1 MLFGGFSTVGGNL
14 MKSILVYG
22 DSLVWG
28 RNASQKDR
36 HSFDDRWPN
45 VLASKLKDVTVWEA
59 GLGGRTTDLEFAG
72 RPGRNG
78 LKHLPV
84 ALLQAAPLDL
94 VILALGT
101 NDTFA
106 EPGRKPQDTVN
117 AMRSLITTARDLP
130 TAPGSSVPNTNPPKV
145 MIVSPPNCLP
155 LPSVTGEGFPEL
167 DDLIRWLPKLAKLY
181 EELAIEQDTYFADAA
196 KFCEPDPVDG
206 LHLDVENTRKLGIGI
221 AETIALEG
229 FSDFC

>member
-1 MLFGGFSTVGGNL
+1 

-28 RNASQKDR
+28 RNASQKTR

-45 VLASKLKDVTVWEA
+45 VLASILKDVSVWEA

-106 EPGRKPQDTVN
+106 EAGRKPQDTVN
-117 AMRSLITTARDLP
+117 AMRALITATRDLP
-130 TAPGSSVPNTNPPKV
+130 TAPGSSVPNTSPPKV

-167 DDLIRWLPKLAKLY
+167 DELSRWLPELAKLY
-181 EELAIEQDTYFADAA
+181 AKLAIEQETYFADAA
-196 KFCEPDPVDG
+196 KFCEPDPKHCTIRSIFVTFVRMHLLLWEQNYE
-206 LHLDVENTRKLGIGI
+206 LHSKPKSL
-221 AETIALEG
+221 
-229 FSDFC
+229 

>member
-1 MLFGGFSTVGGNL
+1 MLFDGFSTARGYFL
-14 MKSILVYG
+14 KSILVYG

-28 RNASQKDR
+28 CNASQKDR

-45 VLASKLKDVTVWEA
+45 VLASSLKDVSVWEA

-72 RPGRNG
+72 RPRRNG

-106 EPGRKPQDTVN
+106 EAGHKPQYTVN
-117 AMRSLITTARDLP
+117 AVRSLITVTRDLP
-130 TAPGSSVPNTNPPKV
+130 TAPGSSVPNTSLPKV

-155 LPSVTGEGFPEL
+155 LPVS
-167 DDLIRWLPKLAKLY
+167 DWRS
-181 EELAIEQDTYFADAA
+181 
-196 KFCEPDPVDG
+196 
-206 LHLDVENTRKLGIGI
+206 
-221 AETIALEG
+221 
-229 FSDFC
+229 FSRVG

>member
-1 MLFGGFSTVGGNL
+1 

-45 VLASKLKDVTVWEA
+45 VLASNLKDVIVCEA

-78 LKHLPV
+78 LKHLSV

-106 EPGRKPQDTVN
+106 EARRKPQDTVN
-117 AMRSLITTARDLP
+117 AMRSLVKVVRDLP
-130 TAPGSSVPNTNPPKV
+130 TAPGLS
-145 MIVSPPNCLP
+145 
-155 LPSVTGEGFPEL
+155 
-167 DDLIRWLPKLAKLY
+167 LIH
-181 EELAIEQDTYFADAA
+181 IS
-196 KFCEPDPVDG
+196 EP
-206 LHLDVENTRKLGIGI
+206 TRQ
-221 AETIALEG
+221 AEISYAV
-229 FSDFC
+229 F

>member
-1 MLFGGFSTVGGNL
+1 MLFDGFSTVGGDL

-106 EPGRKPQDTVN
+106 EAGRKPQNTVN
-117 AMRSLITTARDLP
+117 AMRSLITATRDLP
-130 TAPGSSVPNTNPPKV
+130 TAPGSSVPNTSPPKV

-167 DDLIRWLPKLAKLY
+167 DDLIRWLPKLEKY
-181 EELAIEQDTYFADAA
+181 
-196 KFCEPDPVDG
+196 
-206 LHLDVENTRKLGIGI
+206 N
-221 AETIALEG
+221 
-229 FSDFC
+229 

>member
-1 MLFGGFSTVGGNL
+1 
-14 MKSILVYG
+14 MKSVLAYG

-28 RNASQKDR
+28 RNASNGGR
-36 HSFDDRWPN
+36 HKFEDRWPN
-45 VLASKLKDVTVWEA
+45 VLGASLENVKVWEA

-72 RPGRNG
+72 RPGRSG

-106 EPGRKPQDTVN
+106 EAGRKPKDTVN
-117 AMRSLITTARDLP
+117 AMRSLIQVVKDLP
-130 TAPGSSVPNTNPPKV
+130 TAPGSSVPNTSPPKV

-155 LPSVTGEGFPEL
+155 LSAVTGKGFPEL
-167 DDLIRWLPKLAKLY
+167 DELTRWLPELAELY
-181 EELAIEQDTYFADAA
+181 SELAIEQDTYFADAA
-196 KFCEPDPVDG
+196 KFCEPNPLDG
-206 LHLDVENTRKLGIGI
+206 LHLDVENTWQLGAGI
-221 AETIALEG
+221 AKTLALEG
-229 FSDFC
+229 FAKFR

>member
-1 MLFGGFSTVGGNL
+1 

-28 RNASQKDR
+28 RNATQKDR
-36 HSFDDRWPN
+36 HSFADRWPN
-45 VLASKLKDVTVWEA
+45 VLAANLKDVFVWEA
-59 GLGGRTTDLEFAG
+59 GLGGRTTNLEFAG

-101 NDTFA
+101 NDKFA
-106 EPGRKPQDTVN
+106 DAGRKPQETAN
-117 AMRSLITTARDLP
+117 AMLSLIKLVKDLP
-130 TAPGSSVPNTNPPKV
+130 TIPGSSVPNTSPPKV

-155 LPSVTGEGFPEL
+155 LSLVTLEGFPEL
-167 DDLIRWLPKLAKLY
+167 DELTRWLPQLAKLY
-181 EELAIEQDTYFADAA
+181 KELAIEQGIYFADAA

-206 LHLDVENTRKLGIGI
+206 LHLDVENSWKLGIGI
-221 AETIALEG
+221 AKTLALEG
-229 FSDFC
+229 FADFCER